1 MFRYRFFV
9 RIITAGLIVALF
21 LLVGFAGTG
30 TALTRPII
38 EAYNRTNLIR
48 LHVVANS
55 DSPLDQAIKLKV
67 RDRIIEVMEPL
78 LLRVEDSQKAEQILQ
93 NHLDLLKETA
103 RRELRRNHRPMP
115 VQISFGRFSFPERIY
130 PFGTLPS
137 GDYKGVRIVLGK
149 GLGKNWWCVLY
160 PPLCL
165 LEPDA
170 PSSQSVTK
178 QNGNQQNVNRKKP
191 VKIQYRLATLERLL
205 QKKGLAMNGF
215 WQGWGRYF
223 GLL

>member
-1 MFRYRFFV
+1 MRILGGFNLFRYRFFV

-21 LLVGFAGTG
+21 LLIGFAGTG

-38 EAYNRTNLIR
+38 KAYNRTNLIR

-55 DSPLDQAIKLKV
+55 DSPLDQAVKLKV
-67 RDRIIEVMEPL
+67 RDRIIEVTEPL
-78 LLRVEDSQKAEQILQ
+78 LLRVEDPQKAERILQ
-93 NHLDLLKETA
+93 NHLELLKETA
-103 RRELRRNHRPMP
+103 SEELRRNNRSMP
-115 VQISFGRFSFPERIY
+115 VQVSVGQFSFPERAY
-130 PFGTLPS
+130 PFGILPA

-165 LEPDA
+165 LDPDA
-170 PSSQSVTK
+170 PSSRNT
-178 QNGNQQNVNRKKP
+178 NRQKP

-205 QKKGLAMNGF
+205 QQKGLAMNGF
-215 WQGWGRYF
+215 WQGWGKYF